1 MNVKIFK
8 NSFLLDCTGSE
19 PLENGWVCT
28 EDDAIKELGAGKAPS
43 PQNAETF
50 DCRGMTLMPGLI
62 DAHIHAS
69 LFDNDLGSIFRLHYP
84 AMHYVNAMQI
94 LKDTLDQGFTTVRD
108 AGGIDAGFR
117 VAVERGLII
126 GPSVTVCGKSLSM
139 TGGHADPRYS
149 TEQSAPAL
157 SPFSASVADGVPD
170 VQKAAREQLRQGVD
184 YLKIMACGGCAS
196 QADEPD
202 TVQYTPAE
210 IEAVVYEASAVGKK
224 TLAHCYSNN
233 SMRLCAN
240 SGVYSIEHGNYLDS
254 ATARLL
260 KVKGCWLV
268 PTLTT
273 YFFMSENG
281 ERLGIPSYF
290 LRKMKQVREHA
301 LEAVHN
307 AMEAGVDIGSGS
319 DVVGDGQPF
328 KNMEIELKARVMGP
342 MKAIMSATKENAR
355 LLFQHDRIGTLE
367 AGKQADMIL
376 VDGNP
381 LVHPAA
387 FSDRNNIK
395 IILRRGKVYKNIL

>member
-1 MNVKIFK
+1 MTTKLFK
-8 NSFLLDCTGSE
+8 NSLLLDCTGSE
-19 PLENGWVCT
+19 PLANGWVWT
-28 EDDAIKELGAGKAPS
+28 EDNTIKEIGAGKAPS
-43 PQNAETF
+43 PRNTEAF

-69 LFDNDLGSIFRLHYP
+69 LFENDLGSIFRLHYP
-84 AMHYVNAMQI
+84 AMHYVNAMGI

-108 AGGIDAGFR
+108 AGGVDAGFR
-117 VAVERGLII
+117 VAVERGLIT
-126 GPSVTVCGKSLSM
+126 GPSITVCGRSLSM

-149 TEQSAPAL
+149 TEQSAPAF
-157 SPFSASVADGVPD
+157 SPFSASIADGVPE
-170 VQKAAREQLRQGVD
+170 VQRAAREQLRQGVD
-184 YLKIMACGGCAS
+184 YLKIMAGGGCAS

-224 TLAHCYSNN
+224 VLAHCYSNS
-233 SMRLCAN
+233 SMKLCAN
-240 SGVYSIEHGNYLDS
+240 SGVYSIEHGNYLDA

-260 KVKGCWLV
+260 KEKGCWLV

-281 ERLGIPSYF
+281 EKLGIPPYF

-301 LEAVHN
+301 LEAVQN
-307 AMEAGVDIGSGS
+307 AMDAGVNIGSGS
-319 DVVGDGQPF
+319 DVVGDGQPH
-328 KNMEIELKARVMGP
+328 KNMEIELKARIMGP
-342 MKAIMSATKENAR
+342 LKAIMSATKENAK
-355 LLFQHDRIGTLE
+355 LLFQEDRIGTLGV
-367 AGKQADMIL
+367 GKQADMIL

-381 LVHPAA
+381 LENPAA

-395 IILRRGKVYKNIL
+395 IILQRGEIYKNIL